1 MKLRRKSELTLRV
14 NALRGSDLF
23 LLNQTSR
30 SKTIN
35 LAVVARLNLYKKRSR
50 RKLNTSNPSWDD
62 LFDIPLRAGDKSEL
76 LIVEVWNRTPRT
88 RLYLGEVRFM
98 VSDIFMVGEESDEGD
113 PKFAWKTEPKWF
125 RLHTNEAQHS
135 YVTGSILLLF
145 ELLCEKKTAAA
156 NTTPQNPRILVT
168 ASTDLDNG
176 LEALEVADPTQ
187 VAFLNWQESLLGAET
202 AESLVQPDAQGFLT
216 LVADPLDVSACSG
229 ASDFELA
236 TDGASVEQNSGENPR
251 PTAPHFL
258 LDRQLNTLKSELM
271 KDRGSGSGTGSASED
286 WTEDSDALS
295 ANFSGDEGKRKRRG
309 RRKKNAA
316 AAYELRNRKVKGVL
330 FLEIASCLDL
340 PPLKNFMRTSF
351 DMDPFVVVTFGKKTF
366 RTSWK
371 RHTLNPVWN
380 ERLAFEVMEHAANYN
395 IQFSVLDKDH
405 FSFHDQVADIS
416 IPVRDLIRISTASPV
431 NGASPAPGSQG
442 KASDTPTTI
451 PAIPATAP
459 SQAEVERTSQQ
470 ATSTG
475 ANASITQENG
485 WASLSIVT
493 PSKSPSSQN
502 STAQNSNSQ
511 NSNSKILNSEEGDKD
526 SQTVVSLSSS
536 SKSLTSLK
544 SDNNPSGIK
553 FADDA
558 DRVKIHKKK
567 FIRRRT
573 TYQYVD
579 TLLFKTLDLALNL
592 HDKAQEGTP
601 TLKLR
606 ARFVDYETLRCE
618 FWALLLDQYTVTDSG
633 KLDSM
638 ELIALL
644 DTMGCAASDEVV
656 QRYFDKTEKS
666 FWTESLSHDEVI
678 ECLENH
684 VNTGNETTK
693 LFEIE
698 RCPICFQQRFGTS
711 TDIDIVTHVAIC
723 ASKDWSIVNKLLVLN
738 YVTPQIATRRWF
750 SKVLMKITYGKYKLG
765 GNSAN
770 ILVQDRSTG
779 IILEEKMSVTVR
791 LGIRLLYKGLDRA
804 KRKRIRTLLRRLSVK
819 QGAKFDDPALKRDI
833 ELFIR
838 FHKLDLSECQ
848 VSDFREFKTFNDF
861 FYRKL
866 KPDAR
871 PVESPDEERV
881 AVSPADCRCTTFATV
896 DLATSLWIKGRNF
909 SVAKLFNGNF
919 NGLELSALYDPKN
932 CCIGIFRLAPQDYH
946 RFHSP
951 VTGTIGPIKYI
962 EGEYYTV
969 NPMAIRSALD
979 VYGENV
985 RVIVPIQTEHFGTV
999 VLVAVGAMMV
1009 GSTVIT
1015 VDEGQKVNRGD
1026 EVGYFKFGGS
1036 TVLLLFEKSNFA
1048 FDSDLIDNSS
1058 ACVETLVQVG
1068 QSIGHRPEIPEHK
1081 RVHLEFSKQPKN
1093 LKVKLIRVITG
1104 GDLHSAENRS
1114 WESKN
1119 LALPK
1124 SAALLVDDEDDD
1136 EDEDEDY
1143 DSATRHGYDEDDE
1156 SFDSEDEDE

>member
-62 LFDIPLRAGDKSEL
+62 LFDIPLRPGDKSEL
-76 LIVEVWNRTPRT
+76 LILEVWNRTPRT
-88 RLYLGEVRFM
+88 RLYLGEVRFT
-98 VSDIFMVGEESDEGD
+98 VGEIFMVGERSDDGD
-113 PKFAWKTEPKWF
+113 AKFAWKTDAKWF

-145 ELLCEKKTAAA
+145 ELLCEKKATTTS
-156 NTTPQNPRILVT
+156 TTPNNPRILVT
-168 ASTDLDNG
+168 ASTDLNND
-176 LEALEVADPTQ
+176 LEALEVSDPTL
-187 VAFLNWQESLLGAET
+187 VAFLNWQDSLLVPDA

-216 LVADPLDVSACSG
+216 LVADPLDVSAYSG
-229 ASDFELA
+229 ASEFELA
-236 TDGASVEQNSGENPR
+236 TDGASVEQNSMDSPR
-251 PTAPHFL
+251 PPPAPHFL

-271 KDRGSGSGTGSASED
+271 RDRGSGSGTGSASED
-286 WTEDSDALS
+286 WSEDSDALS
-295 ANFSGDEGKRKRRG
+295 VNFSGDEGRRRLRR
-309 RRKKNAA
+309 RRKKH

-371 RHTLNPVWN
+371 RHTLHPVWN

-416 IPVRDLIRISTASPV
+416 IPVRDLIRISSASP
-431 NGASPAPGSQG
+431 GSGTSPAPGNQG
-442 KASDTPTTI
+442 KDGGPLTAF
-451 PAIPATAP
+451 PAMPVANP
-459 SQAEVERTSQQ
+459 SHAEVERVSQQ
-470 ATSTG
+470 KPAAGIIAPS
-475 ANASITQENG
+475 NQENG
-485 WASLSIVT
+485 LATLST
-493 PSKSPSSQN
+493 LAPSKSPSSQN
-502 STAQNSNSQ
+502 STEQNSNSQ
-511 NSNSKILNSEEGDKD
+511 NSSGKILKSEDMDRD
-526 SQTVVSLSSS
+526 SQTAASLSSS
-536 SKSLTSLK
+536 NKSVSSLK
-544 SDNNPSGIK
+544 SDSNPSGIK

-606 ARFVDYETLRCE
+606 ARFVDYETLRRE
-618 FWALLLDQYTVTDSG
+618 FWALLLDQYAVTDSG

-644 DTMGCAASDEVV
+644 DTMGCADSDEVV
-656 QRYFDKTEKS
+656 QRYFEKTEKS
-666 FWTESLSHDEVI
+666 FWTESLTHDEVI
-678 ECLENH
+678 ECLEDH
-684 VNTGNETTK
+684 VNKGNDTTK

-711 TDIDIVTHVAIC
+711 TDMDIVTHVAIC

-804 KRKRIRTLLRRLSVK
+804 KKKRVRTLLRRLSVK
-819 QGAKFDDPALKRDI
+819 QGAKFDDPTLKRDI

-848 VSDFREFKTFNDF
+848 VSDFRDFETFNDF

-871 PVESPDEERV
+871 PVERPDEERI

-919 NGLELSALYDPKN
+919 NGLELSGLYDPKN

-946 RFHSP
+946 RFHCP

-1015 VDEGQKVNRGD
+1015 VNEGQKVSRGE

-1036 TVLLLFEKSNFA
+1036 TVLLLFEKKHFA

-1081 RVHLEFSKQPKN
+1081 REHLEFSKQPKN

-1119 LALPK
+1119 LALAK
-1124 SAALLVDDEDDD
+1124 SAALLVDDEDD
-1136 EDEDEDY
+1136 EDY
-1143 DSATRHGYDEDDE
+1143 DSATGLGYDEDDE
-1156 SFDSEDEDE
+1156 SFDSEDEDEK